1 MPKLGLDLRKRSE
14 HASRMVDVATC
25 SCPHCGE
32 VDVPIGAILL
42 SETDENEGG
51 YGFKCPGCRDGVWK
65 EDPTGTSIALL
76 ALFGAEDIQTIAGAT
91 PPG

>member
-1 MPKLGLDLRKRSE
+1 
-14 HASRMVDVATC
+14 V
-25 SCPHCGE
+25 

-51 YGFKCPGCRDGVWK
+51 YGFKCPECRHGVWK
-65 EDPTGTSIALL
+65 EDPDGFSIALL

-91 PPG
+91 